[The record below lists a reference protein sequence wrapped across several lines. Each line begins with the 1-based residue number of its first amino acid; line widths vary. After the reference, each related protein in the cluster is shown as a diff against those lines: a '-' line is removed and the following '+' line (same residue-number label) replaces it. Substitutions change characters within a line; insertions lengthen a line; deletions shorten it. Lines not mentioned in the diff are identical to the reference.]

1 MITYAESM
9 KPTTFINFPLQQ
21 KDGTRRFSR
30 LGDVITGQALLSTN
44 QPVSG
49 QGDPPWY
56 QH

>member
-1 MITYAESM
+1 MRMITYAESM
-9 KPTTFINFPLQQ
+9 KPTTFHFN
-21 KDGTRRFSR
+21 KDGTRREKR

-49 QGDPPWY
+49 RGDTPWY